1 MPLVMEA
8 MKAKENLKLHMAAR
22 FVQQYLRGFMVRN
35 RLHHMHLAAMKVQ
48 AHVRM
53 LWHRQFY
60 LKLKSD
66 VMTIQ
71 RCVRIF
77 LTRRGVVKGRLAEY
91 LGEEVNSLGKV
102 REYESY

>member
-1 MPLVMEA
+1 
-8 MKAKENLKLHMAAR
+8 
-22 FVQQYLRGFMVRN
+22 
-35 RLHHMHLAAMKVQ
+35 
-48 AHVRM
+48 M